1 MNTKLVLAIIAGIAL
16 LGGAGYVLTQ
26 NSSDTDTDSSSS
38 AQSTGSNTATE
49 EKEEAHHEHEK
60 IAQTV
65 GQQSDCS
72 LYTLAELSTIWGV
85 PMTDIDTGLVQE
97 TSDGGKQY
105 SCSYNETD
113 SGMGVTFSIEIREFQ
128 SVEKAKT
135 DMANTRDGA
144 KLGEEVYFIQD
155 EQDGLGDEAFFST
168 SKRAV
173 DSGKN
178 VNELLYLRHD
188 STVMLLSATNLDGVG
203 ADYRDKMISSYKL
216 HLE

>member
-1 MNTKLVLAIIAGIAL
+1 MSNKLIIAIVAFIVVI
-16 LGGAGYVLTQ
+16 GGAGFVLSQ
-26 NSSDTDTDSSSS
+26 NKSDDDTVATSSSS
-38 AQSTGSNTATE
+38 ESADATSTE
-49 EKEEAHHEHEK
+49 EKEDAHHEHEK

-85 PMTDIDTGLVQE
+85 PMVDIDTGLVQE

-105 SCSYNETD
+105 SCGYNETD
-113 SGMGVTFSIEIREFQ
+113 DGMGVSFSIEIREFK

-135 DMANTRDGA
+135 DIANTRDGA

-178 VNELLYLRHD
+178 VNELLYIRHD
-188 STVMLLSATNLDGVG
+188 STVMLVSATNLDGVG
-203 ADYRDKMISSYKL
+203 ADYRDKMIASYKL

>member
-1 MNTKLVLAIIAGIAL
+1 MHTKLVLAIIAGIAL

-26 NSSDTDTDSSSS
+26 NSSDTDTDSSAST
-38 AQSTGSNTATE
+38 QSTGSNTTAE
-49 EKEEAHHEHEK
+49 EKEESHHEHEK

-72 LYTLAELSTIWGV
+72 LYTLEELSTIWGV

-97 TSDGGKQY
+97 TNDGGKQY
-105 SCSYNETD
+105 SCGYNETD
-113 SGMGVTFSIEIREFQ
+113 DGMGVSFSIEIREFK
-128 SVEKAKT
+128 SVEKAET
-135 DMANTRDGA
+135 DIANTRDGA

-155 EQDGLGDEAFFST
+155 EQEGLGDEAFFST

-178 VNELLYLRHD
+178 VNELLYIRHD
-188 STVMLLSATNLDGVG
+188 STVMLLSATNLAGVS
-203 ADYRDKMISSYKL
+203 ADYRDKMIASYKL

>member
-1 MNTKLVLAIIAGIAL
+1 MNTKILLAIVAVVAV
-16 LGGAGYVLTQ
+16 LGGAGFVLTQ
-26 NSSDTDTDSSSS
+26 NKTENDSPATSTS
-38 AQSTGSNTATE
+38 AESANTASSE
-49 EKEEAHHEHEK
+49 EKEEAHHEQEK

-72 LYTLAELSTIWGV
+72 LYTLDELATIWGV
-85 PMTDIDTGLVQE
+85 PMVDIDTNLVIE

-105 SCSYNETD
+105 SCGYNETD
-113 SGMGVTFSIEIREFQ
+113 SGLGVSFSVEIREFK
-128 SVEKAKT
+128 SVEKAKS

-144 KLGEEVYFIQD
+144 KLGEEVYFIHD

-178 VNELLYLRHD
+178 VNELLYVRHD

-203 ADYRDKMISSYKL
+203 ADYRDKMIASFNL
-216 HLE
+216 HLN

>member
-1 MNTKLVLAIIAGIAL
+1 MNSKIIGILVAVVLVV
-16 LGGAGYVLTQ
+16 GGAGFVLTQ
-26 NSSDTDTDSSSS
+26 NKSNDDTVASTNSSVSEE
-38 AQSTGSNTATE
+38 STPSE

-72 LYTLAELSTIWGV
+72 LYTLDELATIWGV
-85 PMTDIDTGLVQE
+85 PMVDIDTYLVQE

-105 SCSYNETD
+105 QCGYNETD
-113 SGMGVTFSIEIREFQ
+113 DGMGVTFSIEIREFK
-128 SVEKAKT
+128 SVEKAQT

-155 EQDGLGDEAFFST
+155 EQEGLGDEAFFST

-178 VNELLYLRHD
+178 VNELLYIRHD
-188 STVMLLSATNLDGVG
+188 STVMLLSATNLAGVG
-203 ADYRDKMISSYKL
+203 ADYRDKMIASYKL